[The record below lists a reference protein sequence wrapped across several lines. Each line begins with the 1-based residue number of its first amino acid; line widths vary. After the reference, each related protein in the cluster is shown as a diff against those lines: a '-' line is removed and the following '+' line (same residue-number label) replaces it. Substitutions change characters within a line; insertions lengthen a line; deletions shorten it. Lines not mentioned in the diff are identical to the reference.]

1 MPANRSRGVFRL
13 SLTIVVIVAG
23 TIVLSTLF
31 YTFWQ
36 QLNRKVEVT
45 LQEQFNQQQLFLAR
59 KIADNVE
66 SYFDFLENALMGYA
80 GLFQMVSPDDQE
92 LTAAL
97 HERFSRH
104 QRFGLLAIRRYN
116 AAGVGVQVFSTSPA
130 PSKPGSLALPPV
142 FLDWAKNPA
151 NRDKLFLSETY
162 VDSDSPWKGRRVMRF
177 LTPLYLPGPNSQLTG
192 VLEFLINPFFI
203 CEKVVSDVK
212 SGQTGYAWIIDQDG
226 VFLAHFEKN
235 FVGKDAIK
243 VRLERNPDITFKGLR
258 EIQADILAGKEG
270 VGEYTSGWHRQ
281 RLGET
286 PKLVAYTSIKF
297 EKGLITGVTEVQ
309 DPKHNLWGV
318 AVVAPV
324 AEVSG
329 SVGQVMH
336 QELFLVGLF
345 FIVLLVASGTLIGTA
360 FFWNK
365 SLTRQVE
372 LKTQEL
378 QDSHERLLRS
388 ERFAAVGEA
397 AAYVSHEIKNPLL
410 VIGGMAH
417 QVERRLPDD
426 PAAQEKLRIIQT
438 EVRRLESFLGELRDF
453 LRPALPT
460 KQEVNV
466 NEVIRDVKALMGDA
480 IQEKGVVL
488 EDRLDPN
495 LPPIEVDPNQIKQV
509 LLNLVKNAVEA
520 TEGQGKIL
528 VSSGAKDG
536 QVWFA
541 VQDTGKGMSEDI
553 LEKIFNPFY
562 TTKDKGT
569 GLGLAVI
576 NKIITDH
583 HGTITVDSQAGS
595 GSTFMVKLP
604 QKGANTEQAL
614 A

>member
-1 MPANRSRGVFRL
+1 MPASRSRGAFRL

-23 TIVLSTLF
+23 AALLSILF

-36 QLNRKVEVT
+36 RLNHKVEVT

-80 GLFQMVSPDDQE
+80 GLFQTTPPDARE
-92 LTAAL
+92 LDAAL
-97 HERFSRH
+97 QERFARH
-104 QRFGLLAIRRYN
+104 QRFGILGIRRYN
-116 AAGVGVQVFSTSPA
+116 AAGVGVQVFSTSPS
-130 PSKPGSLALPPV
+130 PPKPGSVLLPPP

-151 NRDKLFLSETY
+151 NRGKLFLSETFVY
-162 VDSDSPWKGRRVMRF
+162 PDAPWKGRRVMRF
-177 LTPLYLPGPNSQLTG
+177 LTPLFGPGPDSQFAG
-192 VLEFLINPFFI
+192 VLEFLVNPFFI
-203 CEKVVSDVK
+203 CEKATADVK
-212 SGQTGYAWIIDQDG
+212 SGQTGYAWIIDQDAI
-226 VFLAHFEKN
+226 FLAHYEKS

-243 VRLERNPDITFKGLR
+243 VRLERNPNINFKGLQG
-258 EIQADILAGKEG
+258 IQADILAGKEG

-281 RLGET
+281 HLGET
-286 PKLVAYTSIKF
+286 PKLVAYTPIKF
-297 EKGLITGVTEVQ
+297 DKGLITGVTEVQ

-329 SVGQVMH
+329 SVGQVLY
-336 QELFLVGLF
+336 QEMFLVGLF
-345 FIVLLVASGTLIGTA
+345 FIVVLGATGAFIGTA
-360 FFWNK
+360 YFWNK

-372 LKTQEL
+372 LKTEEL
-378 QDSHERLLRS
+378 LESQERLLRS

-397 AAYVSHEIKNPLL
+397 AAYVSHEIKNPLM
-410 VIGGMAH
+410 VIGGLAN
-417 QVERRLPDD
+417 QVERRLAEH

-438 EVRRLESFLGELRDF
+438 EVKRLESFLGELRDF
-453 LRPALPT
+453 LRPVQPR
-460 KQEVNV
+460 KQEINI
-466 NEVIRDVKALMGDA
+466 NELIRDVTALMGDA

-488 EDRLDPN
+488 EDRLDPD
-495 LPPIEVDPNQIKQV
+495 LPPVSVDPNQIEQV
-509 LLNLVKNAVEA
+509 LVNLVKNAMEA

-528 VSSGAKDG
+528 LSSGARDG

-541 VQDTGKGMSEDI
+541 VQDTGKGMSEDV
-553 LEKIFNPFY
+553 LEKIFHPFY

-583 HGTITVDSQAGS
+583 HGTISVDSLAGA
-595 GSTFMVKLP
+595 GSTFTVRLP
-604 QKGANTEQAL
+604 QKGADAP
-614 A
+614 

>member
-1 MPANRSRGVFRL
+1 MPASRSRGAFRL
-13 SLTIVVIVAG
+13 SLTIVIIVAG
-23 TIVLSTLF
+23 AALLSILF

-80 GLFQMVSPDDQE
+80 GQFQSSSPTTQDLDS
-92 LTAAL
+92 AL
-97 HERFSRH
+97 EERFIRH
-104 QRFGLLAIRRYN
+104 QRFGILSMYRYN
-116 AAGVGVQVFSTSPA
+116 AEGEGVQVFSTA
-130 PSKPGSLALPPV
+130 IDLHKPGSFTLPSLL
-142 FLDWAKNPA
+142 LDWAKNPT
-151 NRDKLFLSETY
+151 NRGRLYLSETFVY
-162 VDSDSPWKGRRVMRF
+162 PEAPWKGQRVMRII
-177 LTPLYLPGPNSQLTG
+177 TPLYWQGPKFQFAG
-192 VLEFLINPFFI
+192 VVEFLVNPFFI
-203 CEKVVSDVK
+203 CEKVVADVK

-226 VFLAHFEKN
+226 VFLSHYEKT
-235 FVGKDAIK
+235 FVGKDAIN
-243 VRLERNPDITFKGLR
+243 VRLERNPNIIFKGLR
-258 EIQADILAGKEG
+258 EVQADILAGKEG

-286 PKLVAYTSIKF
+286 PKLVAYTPIRF
-297 EKGLITGVTEVQ
+297 DKGLITGVTQVQ
-309 DPKHNLWGV
+309 DPQHNLWGV
-318 AVVAPV
+318 AVVAP
-324 AEVSG
+324 AEEVSG

-345 FIVLLVASGTLIGTA
+345 FIVVLGASGTLIGIA
-360 FFWNK
+360 YFWNK

-378 QDSHERLLRS
+378 LESQERLLRS

-397 AAYVSHEIKNPLL
+397 AAYVSHEIKNPLM
-410 VIGGMAH
+410 VIGGLAN
-417 QVERRLPDD
+417 QVERRLPEDQ
-426 PAAQEKLRIIQT
+426 AAQEKLRIIQN
-438 EVRRLESFLGELRDF
+438 EVKRLESFLGELRDF
-453 LRPALPT
+453 LRPAYPN
-460 KQEVNV
+460 KQVINV
-466 NEVIRDVKALMGDA
+466 NEVIRDVEALMGDA

-488 EDRLDPN
+488 EEQLDQN
-495 LPPIEVDPNQIKQV
+495 LPHVEVDPNQIKQV

-528 VSSGAKDG
+528 LSSGARDG

-541 VQDTGKGMSEDI
+541 VQDTGKGMSEDV
-553 LEKIFNPFY
+553 LEKIFHPFY

-583 HGTITVDSQAGS
+583 HGTITVDSIAGT
-595 GSTFMVKLP
+595 GSTFTVRLP
-604 QKGANTEQAL
+604 QKGD
-614 A
+614 

>member
-1 MPANRSRGVFRL
+1 MPANRSRGAFRL

-23 TIVLSTLF
+23 AALLSILF

-36 QLNRKVEVT
+36 QLNHKVEVT

-80 GLFQMVSPDDQE
+80 GLFHAAKTDDRE
-92 LTAAL
+92 LETAL
-97 HERFSRH
+97 QERFSRH
-104 QRFGLLAIRRYN
+104 QRFGILAIVRYN
-116 AAGVGVQVFSTSPA
+116 ADGLGVQVFSTSPTPLK
-130 PSKPGSLALPPV
+130 PSSLTLPAL
-142 FLDWAKNPA
+142 FLDWAKDPA
-151 NRDKLFLSETY
+151 HRGKLFLSETF
-162 VDSDSPWKGRRVMRF
+162 VNPDDPWKGRRVMRF
-177 LTPLYLPGPNSQLTG
+177 LTPLYWPGPNSQLAG

-203 CEKVVSDVK
+203 SEKVTADVK

-226 VFLAHFEKN
+226 IFLAHFEKN

-243 VRLERNPDITFKGLR
+243 VRKERNPNIIFKGLQ
-258 EIQADILAGKEG
+258 EIQDDILAGKEG
-270 VGEYTSGWHRQ
+270 AGEYTSGWHRQ

-286 PKLVAYTSIKF
+286 PKLVAYTPIRF
-297 EKGLITGVTEVQ
+297 DKGLITGVTEVQ
-309 DPKHNLWGV
+309 NPKHNLWGV

-329 SVGQVMH
+329 SVGQVLH

-345 FIVLLVASGTLIGTA
+345 FIVVLGASGAFIVTA
-360 FFWNK
+360 YFWNK
-365 SLTRQVE
+365 SLSRQVE

-378 QDSHERLLRS
+378 LESHERLLRS

-397 AAYVSHEIKNPLL
+397 AAYVSHEIKNPLM
-410 VIGGMAH
+410 VIGGLAN
-417 QVERRLPDD
+417 QVARRLFQD
-426 PAAQEKLRIIQT
+426 PAAQEKLQIIQT
-438 EVRRLESFLGELRDF
+438 EVKRLESFLGELRDF
-453 LRPALPT
+453 LRPVQPN
-460 KQEVNV
+460 KQAINL
-466 NEVIRDVKALMGDA
+466 NEVIRDVEALMGDA
-480 IQEKGVVL
+480 LQEKGVVL
-488 EDRLDPN
+488 EEKLDPN
-495 LPPIEVDPNQIKQV
+495 LPPVEVDPNQIKQV
-509 LLNLVKNAVEA
+509 LVNLVKNAAEA
-520 TEGQGKIL
+520 TEGNGKIIL
-528 VSSGAKDG
+528 SSGTKDG

-553 LEKIFNPFY
+553 LEKIFHPFY

-583 HGTITVDSQAGS
+583 HGSVTVDSLAGS
-595 GSTFMVKLP
+595 GSTFTVKLP
-604 QKGANTEQAL
+604 QKGADA